1 MLATKNVSKKPA
13 TFSRIAY
20 DQNSS
25 TIKDTLISGME
36 ITVPE
41 GNLEQLYEQEL
52 TRKGWVQQSRIPEW
66 HMRKPNYAR
75 KWSDTFT
82 NFTIEAFESKIIR

>member
-52 TRKGWVQQSRIPEW
+52 TRKG
-66 HMRKPNYAR
+66 
-75 KWSDTFT
+75 
-82 NFTIEAFESKIIR
+82 